1 MMRAVALSD
10 PEVQKLV
17 AANYVPLKL
26 AFNKREGF
34 PVTWPA
40 LRDWATEFKFSDG
53 RCFAG
58 ASVVSPDLES
68 QFGNSGST
76 QVWELI
82 GSTVCDPGMFRTML
96 HEALVRGN
104 EEQIVRTQ
112 RGVTERER
120 RMELYRFRKGVK
132 RVVSSH
138 GRFQL
143 PPQGFSL
150 EATMELF

>member
-17 AANYVPLKL
+17 AANFVPLKL

-34 PVTWPA
+34 PVQWTA
-40 LRDWATEFKFSDG
+40 LRDWATAFKFSDG

-58 ASVVSPDLES
+58 ASVVSPDLEI

-76 QVWELI
+76 RVWELI
-82 GSTVCDPGMFRTML
+82 GSTACDAGKFRTML
-96 HEALVRGN
+96 REALARGN

-112 RGVTERER
+112 RGVTEAER
-120 RMELYRFRKGVK
+120 RMELYRFRKGVQ

-143 PPQGFSL
+143 PPEGFSL
-150 EATMELF
+150 EATLDLF